1 MSNAK
6 QILAMLRSRAEGDDA
21 QFYSIA
27 LQVAASEARQGHRDT
42 ANELRSAVDAAR
54 GAGGVKASI
63 PVSFAAPRGDLEGL
77 LDYRDPVVD
86 LQDVVLSA
94 SVSER
99 LNGMLLQQRKRDWLG
114 LLDKHPDLYALAE
127 DWEGISIEM
136 ARERGWVE
144 YGWNQGYRLEHLRT
158 ATQAQL
164 SMFSECSEEA
174 CTICTW

>member
-63 PVSFAAPRGDLEGL
+63 PVSFAALINFSNNI
-77 LDYRDPVVD
+77 VI
-86 LQDVVLSA
+86 
-94 SVSER
+94 SVFWKDA
-99 LNGMLLQQRKRDWLG
+99 Q
-114 LLDKHPDLYALAE
+114 
-127 DWEGISIEM
+127 ISF
-136 ARERGWVE
+136 R
-144 YGWNQGYRLEHLRT
+144 
-158 ATQAQL
+158 
-164 SMFSECSEEA
+164 
-174 CTICTW
+174 

>member
-54 GAGGVKASI
+54 GAAGSRHLF
-63 PVSFAAPRGDLEGL
+63 PCLLLPHAAISEGL
-77 LDYRDPVVD
+77 LDYRDPVID
-86 LQDVVLSA
+86 LQDVILSA

-99 LNGMLLQQRKRDWLG
+99 LNGMLLQQRKRDWLREHGKVPSRSLLFVGPPGSGKTMTAEAIAGELKLPSSSFG
-114 LLDKHPDLYALAE
+114 LKH
-127 DWEGISIEM
+127 
-136 ARERGWVE
+136 
-144 YGWNQGYRLEHLRT
+144 
-158 ATQAQL
+158 
-164 SMFSECSEEA
+164 
-174 CTICTW
+174 

>member
-99 LNGMLLQQRKRDWLG
+99 LNGMLLQQRKRDWLREHG
-114 LLDKHPDLYALAE
+114 KVPSRSLLFVGPPGSGKTMTAE
-127 DWEGISIEM
+127 AIAGELKLPLFII
-136 ARERGWVE
+136 
-144 YGWNQGYRLEHLRT
+144 RLETLITRYMGETAAKLR
-158 ATQAQL
+158 L
-164 SMFSECSEEA
+164 VVNFR
-174 CTICTW
+174 